1 MTTDDVSTH
10 DIVRIL
16 EKNVSILKSEGY
28 GPDISLEFRD
38 RFELFG
44 KLSCDLTDKLQSL
57 LYLSEN
63 YTSASDLK
71 QFINGIVGA
80 WSSINKQVLAR
91 IY

>member
-1 MTTDDVSTH
+1 M
-10 DIVRIL
+10 
-16 EKNVSILKSEGY
+16 SILKSEGY

-80 WSSINKQVLAR
+80 WSSINKQVKLFVLLHLCISLYKYLQVLAR